1 MTNFDTHRVRNRRT
15 GETLTCSSW
24 HASDLV
30 ATGEW
35 QHVQVIMKHHNPSGV
50 GAVAPTPDHFV
61 EYAPCIKCDHW
72 SETRAWY
79 AAKQRKEREAEQG
92 YTTGRPRHWLA
103 YRS

>member
-35 QHVQVIMKHHNPSGV
+35 QHVQVIMAHRNPSGV
-50 GAVAPTPDHFV
+50 GAVAPTPDHYI
-61 EYAPCIKCDHW
+61 EHAPCIKCDHW

-79 AAKQRKEREAEQG
+79 AAKQREAEIAAKG
-92 YTTGRPRHWLA
+92 YKTGYPRDWLD
-103 YRS
+103 YRT